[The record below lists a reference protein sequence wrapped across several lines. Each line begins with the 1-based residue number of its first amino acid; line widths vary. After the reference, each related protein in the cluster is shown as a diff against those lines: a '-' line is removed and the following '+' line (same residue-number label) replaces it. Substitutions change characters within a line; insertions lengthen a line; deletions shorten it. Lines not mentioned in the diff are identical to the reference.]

1 MQRRSFIAL
10 LGSAASWPIATIA
23 QQKAKPAIGYLSS
36 GSALPGTGPAGL
48 YDGLRETG
56 YVVGQNLAI
65 ERNAG
70 SEPRKGNAT
79 PCLEGRH

>member
-10 LGSAASWPIATIA
+10 LGSAASWRIATIA

-48 YDGLRETG
+48 YDDSGK
-56 YVVGQNLAI
+56 
-65 ERNAG
+65 
-70 SEPRKGNAT
+70 PAT
-79 PCLEGRH
+79 LLGKI